1 MVHIEI
7 RAMQMPLTFLA
18 MGFHPEY
25 TAAGYEDTKSTSEY
39 LVYKLKIKIS
49 SKYSSRPLL
58 KNQGTVFQTD
68 VKSAPWEIDGKYQ
81 DLCLPGG
88 GRY

>member
-25 TAAGYEDTKSTSEY
+25 TAAGY
-39 LVYKLKIKIS
+39 LKIQKA
-49 SKYSSRPLL
+49 LV
-58 KNQGTVFQTD
+58 NT
-68 VKSAPWEIDGKYQ
+68 
-81 DLCLPGG
+81 
-88 GRY
+88 